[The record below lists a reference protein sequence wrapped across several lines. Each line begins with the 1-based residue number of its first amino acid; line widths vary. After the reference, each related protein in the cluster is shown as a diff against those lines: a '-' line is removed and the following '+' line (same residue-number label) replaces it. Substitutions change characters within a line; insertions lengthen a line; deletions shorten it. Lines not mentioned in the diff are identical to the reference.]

1 MAVSLEHK
9 QRVLAHLER
18 PQGRIPRAAIARR
31 GEPAVGVINPKRP
44 NLTQTV
50 IGFDHETFATVRALA
65 VKNGTSFA
73 EQVRLLV
80 EWGLE
85 AVNA

>member
-1 MAVSLEHK
+1 M
-9 QRVLAHLER
+9 LER
-18 PQGRIPRAAIARR
+18 PEGRITRATIYRR

-44 NLTQTV
+44 NQTQTV
-50 IGFDHETFATVRALA
+50 CSFDHDTFATVRALA
-65 VKNGTSFA
+65 LKNGTSFA

-85 AVNA
+85 AIDA

>member
-1 MAVSLEHK
+1 M
-9 QRVLAHLER
+9 LER
-18 PQGRIPRAAIARR
+18 PENRIARPVIYRR
-31 GEPAVGVINPKRP
+31 GEPAIGVINPKRP

-50 IGFDHETFATVRALA
+50 VGFDHDTFAIIRALA

-73 EQVRLLV
+73 ETVRLLV

-85 AVNA
+85 AIE